1 VKVADI
7 AHPELLVTL
16 EIDELDTVLDLWE
29 EVRKNVGKL
38 NEFTNVSEANIDYY
52 WLCGIKG
59 ELQHGSLRFLPS
71 FEHIGK
77 LIFD

>member
-1 VKVADI
+1 M
-7 AHPELLVTL
+7 TL
-16 EIDELDTVLDLWE
+16 EVDELDTVLDLWG
-29 EVRKNVGKL
+29 EVKKSVEKL
-38 NEFTNVSEANIDYY
+38 NEFTNISESNIDYY

-59 ELQHGSLRFLPS
+59 ELQHGSLQLLSS